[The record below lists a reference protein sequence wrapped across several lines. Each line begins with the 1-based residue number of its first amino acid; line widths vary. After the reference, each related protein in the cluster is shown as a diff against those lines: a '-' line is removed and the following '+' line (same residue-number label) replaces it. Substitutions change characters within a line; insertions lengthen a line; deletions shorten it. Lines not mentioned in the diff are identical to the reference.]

1 MAYILGVT
9 GGMASG
15 KTAAAKCLEGDNV
28 FIIEVDDLARP
39 MLQPGTEIY
48 NRVIDYFGKKITNID
63 GSVNRKRLARQA
75 FSTPQKTRELN
86 DIFREPLT
94 QSIKFE
100 IMAARANRAR
110 LIVVVAA
117 IMFEQGW
124 NKLCH
129 GVLNISAPE
138 SIRMQR
144 AVALGMTEAEV
155 YERMVS
161 QMSER
166 ERMKHAN
173 WTIYTQP
180 TTEALCEKMR
190 RFAQENKWI

>member
-9 GGMASG
+9 GGIASG
-15 KTAAAKCLEGDNV
+15 KSWAAKCLERPGV
-28 FIIEVDDLARP
+28 YIIEVDDLSRP

-48 NRVIDYFGKKITNID
+48 HKIIETFGRKITNID
-63 GSVNRKRLARQA
+63 GSINRKRLGRQA

-100 IMAARANRAR
+100 IMAARANRAK
-110 LIVVVAA
+110 LIIVVAA

-138 SIRMQR
+138 SIRTQR
-144 AVALGMTEAEV
+144 AVTLGMTEAEV
-155 YERMVS
+155 FERMVS
-161 QMSER
+161 QLSER
-166 ERMKHAN
+166 ERMKLSN

-180 TTEALCEKMR
+180 TPEAMCDTIRK
-190 RFAQENKWI
+190 FAQENKWI

>member
-1 MAYILGVT
+1 MAYILGIT
-9 GGMASG
+9 GGIASG
-15 KTAAAKCLEGDNV
+15 KSWAAKCLEAPNV
-28 FIIEVDDLARP
+28 YIIEVDDLSRP

-48 NRVIDYFGKKITNID
+48 HKVVETFGKKVTNLD
-63 GSVNRKRLARQA
+63 GSINRKRLARQA
-75 FSTPQKTRELN
+75 FSNPQKTRELN

-100 IMAARANRAR
+100 IMAARANRAK

-117 IMFEQGW
+117 ILFEQGW

-138 SIRMQR
+138 SIRIQR
-144 AVALGMTEAEV
+144 AVALGMSEAEV
-155 YERMVS
+155 FERMVS
-161 QMSER
+161 QLSER
-166 ERMKHAN
+166 DRLKLAN

-180 TTEALCEKMR
+180 TREGMCNTIKK
-190 RFAQENKWI
+190 FAQDNKWI

>member
-1 MAYILGVT
+1 MAYILGIT
-9 GGMASG
+9 GGIASG
-15 KTAAAKCLEGDNV
+15 KSWAAKCLEGNNV
-28 FIIEVDDLARP
+28 YIIEVDDLSRP

-48 NRVIDYFGKKITNID
+48 QKVISTFGSKITNID
-63 GSVNRKRLARQA
+63 GSINRKRLGRMA

-117 IMFEQGW
+117 ILFEQGW

-144 AVALGMTEAEV
+144 AIALGMTEAEV
-155 YERMVS
+155 FERMVS
-161 QMSER
+161 QLSER
-166 ERMKHAN
+166 ERLKLAN

-180 TTEALCEKMR
+180 TRESMCDTIRKFVAD
-190 RFAQENKWI
+190 NKWI